1 MTKTPMQMSK
11 TSRLYETDFYAWTI
25 EQAKFL
31 KDGVWDC
38 LDISNLVEEIE
49 SLGRQQRQEL
59 RNRLGILLGHLLKW
73 EFQPSHRS
81 KSWLATLR
89 EQRRRIRDLLEE
101 SPSLKP
107 YLPAMLEK
115 AYQDGVDLAVRETSL
130 NYKDFPQECLY
141 SLEQV
146 LDSSFFPGEKLES
159 NSNWQEWVF

>member
-1 MTKTPMQMSK
+1 MTKSQTEMTKNSG
-11 TSRLYETDFYAWTI
+11 LYETDFYAWTI

-31 KDGVWDC
+31 KDGVWEC

-49 SLGRQQRQEL
+49 SLGKQQRQEL

-81 KSWLATLR
+81 KSWLATIR
-89 EQRRRIRDLLEE
+89 EQRRRVRDLLEE

-107 YLPAMLEK
+107 YLPEVLEK

-130 NYKDFPQECLY
+130 NYKDFPQECFY

-146 LDSSFFPGEKLES
+146 LDSSFFPGQKLKS
-159 NSNWQEWVF
+159 DPNWDRD